1 MVALFARG
9 RDEADVQ
16 EDLEESRDADL
27 VAAHDAGDE
36 EAVADGQAEW
46 CNRLRRTLRADS
58 AAAAELRA
66 PLDELAP
73 ATDQGKGS
81 VTNTFS
87 GGVQHGTFIQAG
99 NIGRLTVGE
108 PPR

>member
-1 MVALFARG
+1 MAQPAPAHAPRGPGGRRGTTAL
-9 RDEADVQ
+9 
-16 EDLEESRDADL
+16 
-27 VAAHDAGDE
+27 
-36 EAVADGQAEW
+36 
-46 CNRLRRTLRADS
+46 
-58 AAAAELRA
+58 
-66 PLDELAP
+66 LDELAP

-81 VTNTFS
+81 VTSTFS